1 MNKRCRQCL
10 APIFPERLSCQDCGT
25 LYVDAD
31 RELVPTDRREF
42 RISLYIALLTLVLW
56 AIGRIAWTSFS

>member
-1 MNKRCRQCL
+1 MTKRCWQCL

-42 RISLYIALLTLVLW
+42 RISLTIALFAIVLW
-56 AIGRIAWTSFS
+56 AIGRIMWLNWT

>member
-10 APIFPERLSCQDCGT
+10 APIFPERLSCQVCGT

-42 RISLYIALLTLVLW
+42 RISLYIAGLFIVGYAIVRLLV
-56 AIGRIAWTSFS
+56 IKFG